1 MKKLLLITT
10 LCFAFSVNAQWVQDG
25 TNITGEAS
33 NDEFGSSV
41 SLNDNGS
48 IVAVG
53 AIGNDG
59 TGANAGHVR
68 VYSNNS
74 GSWAQLGG
82 DIDGEAAGDNSGVAI
97 SMNSSGNIVAIGA
110 NLNDG
115 NGVDSGHVRVYRRN
129 VSGVWVQLGGDID
142 GEAAGDMSGSSISLN
157 STGGILA
164 IGAIRNDGGGTDSG
178 HVRVFQY
185 VSNAWV
191 QLGQDING
199 VGSNKYLGEGVALN
213 DAGDIL
219 AVGQAYGGVNGVNS
233 GRVAVYQ
240 NISGTWTQIG
250 SDINGSI
257 ARESIGS
264 ALSLN
269 STGNIIAIGGEL
281 ADNNGTDSGITKV
294 YQNISGTWTQIGTNI
309 VGQAAVEL
317 FGCSVSLNSAGDV
330 LAVGANRNSS
340 NGVSSG
346 QTRVFRNISGTWIQL
361 DNNINGLQANT
372 FSGWSVSLNSDGSKL
387 AVGAPFNGAGNTR
400 VFTSTTL
407 SANDFQLNGKEITLY
422 PNPSNSMFQLETELQ
437 IENVELYSLQGQ
449 LVKTFETQNQYN
461 ISDLTKGVYLV
472 KINSQEGTA
481 NKTLII
487 E

>member
-199 VGSNKYLGEGVALN
+199 VG
-213 DAGDIL
+213 
-219 AVGQAYGGVNGVNS
+219 
-233 GRVAVYQ
+233 
-240 NISGTWTQIG
+240 
-250 SDINGSI
+250 
-257 ARESIGS
+257 
-264 ALSLN
+264 
-269 STGNIIAIGGEL
+269 
-281 ADNNGTDSGITKV
+281 
-294 YQNISGTWTQIGTNI
+294 
-309 VGQAAVEL
+309 
-317 FGCSVSLNSAGDV
+317 
-330 LAVGANRNSS
+330 
-340 NGVSSG
+340 
-346 QTRVFRNISGTWIQL
+346 
-361 DNNINGLQANT
+361 
-372 FSGWSVSLNSDGSKL
+372 
-387 AVGAPFNGAGNTR
+387 
-400 VFTSTTL
+400 
-407 SANDFQLNGKEITLY
+407 
-422 PNPSNSMFQLETELQ
+422 
-437 IENVELYSLQGQ
+437 
-449 LVKTFETQNQYN
+449 
-461 ISDLTKGVYLV
+461 
-472 KINSQEGTA
+472 
-481 NKTLII
+481 
-487 E
+487 